1 MVVVM
6 AVAAV
11 AEQVVAV
18 AEQAAVA
25 VTAAVLAVL
34 DMEATVPGI
43 QPAPP
48 TMAAPKARRRIM
60 PAGPF
65 GITA

>member
-1 MVVVM
+1 M

-34 DMEATVPGI
+34 DMEATVPGT

-48 TMAAPKARRRIM
+48 TMVAPKARRLTM